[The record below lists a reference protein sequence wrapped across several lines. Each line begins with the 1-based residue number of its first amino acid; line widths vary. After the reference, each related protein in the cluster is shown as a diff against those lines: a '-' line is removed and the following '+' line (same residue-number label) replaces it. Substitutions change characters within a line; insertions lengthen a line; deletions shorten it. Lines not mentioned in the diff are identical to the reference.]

1 MNLDAVLSF
10 LAATLRTATPIALAT
25 LACTISERAGV
36 INIGIEGT
44 MIASAFTGA
53 VGAYYSGSA
62 WVGLLCG
69 AAAGILLA
77 AIIAGLSIY
86 CGGDQVVIG
95 IGLNLLGPG
104 LSYLIM
110 YTIWGSRGTSPW
122 LPGFSAVDIP
132 LIQDI
137 PVLGPLLSGHNPCIY
152 LCIALTVLMHYV
164 IYHTRYGLRVRAAG
178 ENPMALATVGVN
190 VYRLRTSAV
199 LWGGLMAGLAGASL
213 SLGSLN
219 VFTNGMSADKGFVA
233 YAANRFGQWTP
244 GGSYLA
250 ALLFGGMDAL
260 RLRLQE
266 LNIAPQLLRML
277 PYLTTLFAL
286 MFTGKKLR
294 APAADGV
301 PFVHPISTKRAEKNS
316 KTTHTKKRSA

>member
-1 MNLDAVLSF
+1 MEAVISF
-10 LAATLRTATPIALAT
+10 LTATIRTATPIALAT

-44 MIASAFTGA
+44 MIASAFMGA
-53 VGAYYSGSA
+53 VGAYFTGSA
-62 WVGLLCG
+62 WIGLLLG
-69 AAAGILLA
+69 ALTGMLLA

-122 LPGFSAVDIP
+122 LPGFSAVEIP
-132 LIQDI
+132 LIKDI
-137 PVLGPLLSGHNPCIY
+137 PILGELISGHNPCIY
-152 LCIALTVLMHYV
+152 LCILLVLVMHFV
-164 IYHTRYGLRVRAAG
+164 IYRTRYGLRVRAAG
-178 ENPMALATVGVN
+178 ENPTALATVGVN

-199 LWGGLMAGLAGASL
+199 LWGGLMAGLAGVSL
-213 SLGSLN
+213 SLGTLN
-219 VFTNGMSADKGFVA
+219 VFTNGMSADKGFLA

-250 ALLFGGMDAL
+250 ALLFGSMESL
-260 RLRLQE
+260 RLRLQA
-266 LNIAPQLLRML
+266 LNIAPQLLQML
-277 PYLTTLFAL
+277 PYVVTLLTL
-286 MFTGKKLR
+286 MFTGKRLR
-294 APAADGV
+294 SPAADGV
-301 PFVHPISTKRAEKNS
+301 PYIHPISVPQAG
-316 KTTHTKKRSA
+316 KKQRKKAKKSA

>member
-69 AAAGILLA
+69 AAAGVLLA

-104 LSYLIM
+104 LSYL
-110 YTIWGSRGTSPW
+110 RN
-122 LPGFSAVDIP
+122 L
-132 LIQDI
+132 
-137 PVLGPLLSGHNPCIY
+137 
-152 LCIALTVLMHYV
+152 
-164 IYHTRYGLRVRAAG
+164 
-178 ENPMALATVGVN
+178 
-190 VYRLRTSAV
+190 
-199 LWGGLMAGLAGASL
+199 
-213 SLGSLN
+213 
-219 VFTNGMSADKGFVA
+219 
-233 YAANRFGQWTP
+233 
-244 GGSYLA
+244 
-250 ALLFGGMDAL
+250 
-260 RLRLQE
+260 
-266 LNIAPQLLRML
+266 
-277 PYLTTLFAL
+277 
-286 MFTGKKLR
+286 
-294 APAADGV
+294 
-301 PFVHPISTKRAEKNS
+301 
-316 KTTHTKKRSA
+316 